1 MGKSSRRRRES
12 AGGVVTRRERTLD
25 RPAIF
30 PDGPVL
36 QGEIF
41 PDAIIRHQEFM
52 GPLPPPALLLD
63 YDTILPG
70 LGERIVRMAEVEGD
84 HRRAIEKQLTDLSV
98 WGLFGAAV
106 ICVIALVGGFVLL
119 YAGKTLSGLAPI
131 LLALGGLIAT
141 FVVQRNSPPPADT
154 TTGAQGSR
162 D

>member
-12 AGGVVTRRERTLD
+12 AGVGVTRREGTLD
-25 RPAIF
+25 RPVIF
-30 PDGPVL
+30 PDGSVL

-41 PDAIIRHQEFM
+41 PEAIIRHQEFM

-70 LGERIVRMAEVEGD
+70 LGERIVRMAECEGD
-84 HRRAIEKQLTDLSV
+84 HRRAIENRLTDLSV
-98 WGLFGAAV
+98 WGLLGAAV

-131 LLALGGLIAT
+131 LLALGGVIAT
-141 FVVQRNSPPPADT
+141 FVVRGNAPPPADT
-154 TTGAQGSR
+154 TDGEPASR
-162 D
+162 S